1 MNSLIKPLFRLMV
14 VTFIFAMLMPIT
26 TTLAVPNC
34 DDPKFENKPACNPKD
49 PNGEDPIVY
58 SAELSLGGFVF
69 NPGPSVDLLPD
80 SKGTR
85 LLSQTDLT
93 MIRSDG
99 ADNGDNNIS
108 WDTVFAACQLL
119 NGQINGFMVFNEKW
133 SITNFDEIPRV
144 AFADVLLDDGKV
156 KLILRGDGISADP
169 FLPVPGDPPSE
180 FNLSEFSITGKS
192 LRGVRPKTS
201 CSPGSGQQINP
212 LPAHSTLTITATG
225 PS

>member
-1 MNSLIKPLFRLMV
+1 MSSLIKPLFRLTV
-14 VTFIFAMLMPIT
+14 VTFIFAFLMPVAT
-26 TTLAVPNC
+26 TRADPNC
-34 DDPKFENKPACNPKD
+34 DRHPDNPKCSGD
-49 PNGEDPIVY
+49 TSIVY
-58 SAELSLGGFVF
+58 TAELSLGGFVF

-93 MIRSDG
+93 MLRPDELADPVG
-99 ADNGDNNIS
+99 ANA
-108 WDTVFAACQLL
+108 WDAVFAACQLL
-119 NGQINGFMVFNEKW
+119 NGRIDGFMVSNEKW
-133 SITNFDEIPRV
+133 WITNFDEIPRV
-144 AFADVLLDDGKV
+144 AFADVLLGDGMV
-156 KLILRGDGISADP
+156 KLILRGDGISTDP

-212 LPAHSTLTITATG
+212 LPAHSKLTITAQA
-225 PS
+225 P

>member
-1 MNSLIKPLFRLMV
+1 MSHLIKPLFRLMV
-14 VTFIFAMLMPIT
+14 VAFVFALLMPVT
-26 TTLAVPNC
+26 TTRADPNC
-34 DDPKFENKPACNPKD
+34 DRHPDNPKCSGD
-49 PNGEDPIVY
+49 TSIVY
-58 SAELSLGGFVF
+58 TAELSLGGFVF

-93 MIRSDG
+93 MLRPDEQADPDG
-99 ADNGDNNIS
+99 AYA

-119 NGQINGFMVFNEKW
+119 NGRIDGFMVSNKEW

-144 AFADVLLDDGKV
+144 AFADVLLDDGMV
-156 KLILRGDGISADP
+156 KLILRGDGISTDP

-180 FNLSEFSITGKS
+180 FNLSEFSISGKS

-212 LPAHSTLTITATG
+212 LPAHSKLTITAQAT
-225 PS
+225 

>member
-1 MNSLIKPLFRLMV
+1 MNSLSKSLFRLTAI
-14 VTFIFAMLMPIT
+14 TFVFALLTPVAT
-26 TTLAVPNC
+26 TRADPNC
-34 DDPKFENKPACNPKD
+34 DRHPENPKCSGD
-49 PNGEDPIVY
+49 TSIVY
-58 SAELSLGGFVF
+58 TAELSLGGFVF

-93 MIRSDG
+93 MLRPDG
-99 ADNGDNNIS
+99 VADPVGANA
-108 WDTVFAACQLL
+108 WDTVFTACQLL
-119 NGQINGFMVFNEKW
+119 NGRIDGFMVSNEKW

-144 AFADVLLDDGKV
+144 AFADVLLDDGMV
-156 KLILRGDGISADP
+156 KLILRGDGISTDP

-212 LPAHSTLTITATG
+212 LQAHSKLTITAQA
-225 PS
+225 P

>member
-1 MNSLIKPLFRLMV
+1 MSHLIKPLFRLMV
-14 VTFIFAMLMPIT
+14 VAFVVALLMPVT
-26 TTLAVPNC
+26 TTRAGPNC
-34 DDPKFENKPACNPKD
+34 DRHPDNPKCSGD
-49 PNGEDPIVY
+49 TSIVY
-58 SAELSLGGFVF
+58 TAELSLGGFVF

-93 MIRSDG
+93 MLRPDVLADPVG
-99 ADNGDNNIS
+99 ANA

-119 NGQINGFMVFNEKW
+119 NGQINGFMVSNKEW
-133 SITNFDEIPRV
+133 WITNFDEIPRV
-144 AFADVLLDDGKV
+144 AFADVLLDDGMV
-156 KLILRGDGISADP
+156 KLILRGDGISTDP

-212 LPAHSTLTITATG
+212 LPAHSKLTITAQA
-225 PS
+225 P